1 MELDEAARQVLHA
14 AARPRP
20 ESTYRLQFHAKF
32 TFRDATGIV
41 PYLRDLGI
49 THVYAS
55 PYLKARPGSTH
66 GYDIVDHRQLNPEI
80 GSRDDYEAWIAA
92 LKGAGLKQLLDI
104 VPNHMGVATDEN
116 AWWNDVLENGPASHF
131 ANHFDIAWHSTDR
144 DDLRDRVLL
153 PVLADNYGE
162 ALESGQLR
170 LAFENG
176 AFVLVYNGRW
186 FPVSPRSYSR
196 ILAAEP
202 ERLAEALG
210 SDSPELAEYQSIV
223 TAIGHLP
230 DRTEREPARVAERL
244 REKEVIKRRLG
255 ELSANE
261 RVRLFI
267 DETVARFNGTPGDPQ
282 SFNALDDLLRH
293 QCYRLAHWR
302 VATDEINYRRFF
314 DVNELAALSMER
326 DEVFR
331 DSHELILELL
341 ASGAVDGVRVDHPD
355 GLFAPAAYL
364 DRLQDRYLLAL
375 ARRMARPDFNEADWN
390 DRIAAM
396 RKECP
401 RPLYVVVEKI
411 LGAEESL
418 PADWSADG
426 TSGYEFINAANGLF
440 VDAAGLRAMSQVY
453 RDFIEDYS
461 PWSEAAYRAKRVI
474 FQSSMASELNT
485 VARLLERLARRGRHS
500 RDFTLRSLRDALG
513 EVIACFP
520 VYRTYIAGTGV
531 VTETDRKVIQTA
543 VRRASFRSPL
553 IGPPV
558 FDFIRRVLL
567 LEYPDWAGEEERSE
581 QRHFVGKFQQ
591 VTSPVLAKGIEDTA
605 FYRFVRLAS
614 LNEVGGDPSRFGVSP
629 EAFHQF
635 NAGRQ
640 AHFPHGLAPL
650 STHDTKRSEDVRAR
664 LNLLSEMPEEWG
676 RAIRIWS
683 ELNVSHKTA
692 LADGPAPSPNDEY
705 LIYQSLLGAWPL
717 EPYSAEEYRAFIGR
731 IQAYMQKAIH
741 EAKVHSSWVNPNA
754 EYDAACRD
762 FIAKMLDSESG
773 QPFLEAFRSLRQRL
787 SRLGLFNSLAQTLL
801 KLAAPGVADTY
812 QGTELWDF
820 SLVDPDNRRPVDY
833 SHRQKLLREVRDL
846 SERQIGHLVGNPA
859 DGRIKLFVTERM
871 LTLRRE
877 HPGLF
882 TSGEYIPLEAQGP
895 AAQHAFAFLR
905 RNDTTAA
912 LIVVP
917 RLLARFC
924 PGKDDAPLCGRWG
937 DTVISTEAH
946 NWTNVFTQARHAGGD
961 IHLADLFRQFPV
973 AALVASIAN

>member
-1 MELDEAARQVLHA
+1 
-14 AARPRP
+14 
-20 ESTYRLQFHAKF
+20 
-32 TFRDATGIV
+32 
-41 PYLRDLGI
+41 
-49 THVYAS
+49 
-55 PYLKARPGSTH
+55 
-66 GYDIVDHRQLNPEI
+66 
-80 GSRDDYEAWIAA
+80 
-92 LKGAGLKQLLDI
+92 
-104 VPNHMGVATDEN
+104 
-116 AWWNDVLENGPASHF
+116 
-131 ANHFDIAWHSTDR
+131 
-144 DDLRDRVLL
+144 
-153 PVLADNYGE
+153 
-162 ALESGQLR
+162 
-170 LAFENG
+170 
-176 AFVLVYNGRW
+176 
-186 FPVSPRSYSR
+186 
-196 ILAAEP
+196 
-202 ERLAEALG
+202 
-210 SDSPELAEYQSIV
+210 
-223 TAIGHLP
+223 
-230 DRTEREPARVAERL
+230 
-244 REKEVIKRRLG
+244 
-255 ELSANE
+255 
-261 RVRLFI
+261 
-267 DETVARFNGTPGDPQ
+267 
-282 SFNALDDLLRH
+282 
-293 QCYRLAHWR
+293 
-302 VATDEINYRRFF
+302 
-314 DVNELAALSMER
+314 
-326 DEVFR
+326 
-331 DSHELILELL
+331 
-341 ASGAVDGVRVDHPD
+341 
-355 GLFAPAAYL
+355 
-364 DRLQDRYLLAL
+364 
-375 ARRMARPDFNEADWN
+375 
-390 DRIAAM
+390 M

-418 PADWSADG
+418 PANWNADG

-453 RDFIEDYS
+453 RDFIEDYT

-474 FQSSMASELNT
+474 FQIVDGERTQHRLSATRT
-485 VARLLERLARRGRHS
+485 VGPARPPL

-520 VYRTYIAGTGV
+520 VYRTYIADSGV

-614 LNEVGGDPSRFGVSP
+614 LNEVGGDPSRFGISP

-635 NAGRQ
+635 NATRQ

-664 LNLLSEMPEEWG
+664 LNLISEMSEEWG
-676 RAIRIWS
+676 RAIRTWS
-683 ELNVSHKTA
+683 ELNAGHKTA

-717 EPYSAEEYRAFIGR
+717 EPYSADEYREFIGR

-762 FIAKMLDSESG
+762 FIAKMLDSVSG
-773 QPFLEAFRSLRQRL
+773 KPFLEAFRPLRQRL
-787 SRLGLFNSLAQTLL
+787 GRLGLFNSLAQTLL

-833 SHRQKLLREVRDL
+833 SHRRKLLREVRDL
-846 SERQIGHLVGNPA
+846 SERQIGNLVGNPA
-859 DGRIKLFVTERM
+859 DGRIKLYLTERM

-882 TSGEYIPLEAQGP
+882 TSGDYIPIEAQGT

-905 RNDTTAA
+905 RNDRTAA
-912 LIVVP
+912 RNCRAETAGPLLPRQGRRAARRPLGRYCDQHRRSELDERLYESPPRRPSASPGRPVPPVP
-917 RLLARFC
+917 RRRPRCIDWQQL
-924 PGKDDAPLCGRWG
+924 KV
-937 DTVISTEAH
+937 TKVMSY
-946 NWTNVFTQARHAGGD
+946 
-961 IHLADLFRQFPV
+961 
-973 AALVASIAN
+973 